1 MPLIFLHFMDIVY
14 GALAKKV
21 ASVFLYWYSLVVACV
36 QASKRLGEWGKK
48 RGRYSLSPLAWCPSR
63 SFIQISFYIACV
75 VGAKR
80 GGEGRKKM
88 GRGIS
93 PRSPLFQ
100 ILLLFPLLDYSFWRL
115 LRWRYLQY
123 TRSKNHE
130 SRHNELWCSLIV
142 DSLSVWFQEKQSTLL
157 ICALVRLVVTPC
169 LFFFNNLLRHS
180 TGRLE
185 KP

>member
-1 MPLIFLHFMDIVY
+1 MFLHFMDIVW

-21 ASVFLYWYSLVVACV
+21 ASVFPYWY
-36 QASKRLGEWGKK
+36 QASRRLGEWGKK
-48 RGRYSLSPLAWCPSR
+48 RGRYSLSPLAWYPSR

-80 GGEGRKKM
+80 GGEKKM

-93 PRSPLFQ
+93 PRSPFFP
-100 ILLLFPLLDYSFWRL
+100 IPLLFPLLDYSFWRL

-130 SRHNELWCSLIV
+130 SRHNELCCSLIV
-142 DSLSVWFQEKQSTLL
+142 DSLSVWFQEKTVNSFDM
-157 ICALVRLVVTPC
+157 CA
-169 LFFFNNLLRHS
+169 S
-180 TGRLE
+180 
-185 KP
+185 